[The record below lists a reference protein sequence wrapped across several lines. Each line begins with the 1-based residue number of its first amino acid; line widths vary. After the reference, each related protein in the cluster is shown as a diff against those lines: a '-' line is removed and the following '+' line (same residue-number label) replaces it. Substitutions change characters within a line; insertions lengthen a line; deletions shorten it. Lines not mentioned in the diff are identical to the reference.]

1 MATTMQD
8 HLDDAHSHESEAN
21 GVKSSKFRERFPR
34 LKKRLGDREVQTDMV
49 AAALVG
55 AAIGVAATLLLRP
68 RRSPRLGD
76 VARDTAS
83 RARKRGEAWLDSLPN
98 GEEIKERLSEYVE
111 TARDAIDRTVEGE
124 LRALRKRLRRQRS
137 RVGL

>member
-1 MATTMQD
+1 MATTTLHD

-21 GVKSSKFRERFPR
+21 GVKSKLRERFPR
-34 LKKRLGDREVQTDMV
+34 LRKRLADREVQTDVV

-68 RRSPRLGD
+68 RRRPRLGD
-76 VARDTAS
+76 VARDTAG
-83 RARKRGEAWLDSLPN
+83 RAKKRGAAWLDSLPN
-98 GEEIKERLSEYVE
+98 GEEIKERLTEYVE

-124 LRALRKRLRRQRS
+124 LRALRKRLRRS
-137 RVGL
+137 RIGL

>member
-1 MATTMQD
+1 MD

-21 GVKSSKFRERFPR
+21 GVKSKFREGFPR
-34 LKKRLGDREVQTDMV
+34 LKKRLADREVQTDMV

-68 RRSPRLGD
+68 RRTPHLGD

>member
-21 GVKSSKFRERFPR
+21 GVKSKVREGFPR
-34 LKKRLGDREVQTDMV
+34 LKKRLADREVQTDMV

-68 RRSPRLGD
+68 RRSPHLGD

>member
-1 MATTMQD
+1 M
-8 HLDDAHSHESEAN
+8 
-21 GVKSSKFRERFPR
+21 KSKFREQFPR
-34 LKKRLGDREVQTDMV
+34 LKKRLADREVQTDMV

-68 RRSPRLGD
+68 RRTPHLSD

>member
-1 MATTMQD
+1 MTTTLQD
-8 HLDDAHSHESEAN
+8 HPRDADSHESEGN
-21 GVKSSKFRERFPR
+21 GVRSR
-34 LKKRLGDREVQTDMV
+34 LRKRLADREVQTDMV

-68 RRSPRLGD
+68 RRTPRLGD

-83 RARKRGEAWLDSLPN
+83 RARKKSEAWLDALPN
-98 GEEIKERLSEYVE
+98 GDEIKERLSEYVE

-124 LRALRKRLRRQRS
+124 LRALRKRLRRHR
-137 RVGL
+137 LHL

>member
-1 MATTMQD
+1 MQD

-68 RRSPRLGD
+68 RRTPHLSD

-83 RARKRGEAWLDSLPN
+83 RARKRGEKWLDALPN
-98 GEEIKERLSEYVE
+98 GEEIRERLSEYVE
-111 TARDAIDRTVEGE
+111 TARDAFDRTVEGE

>member
-1 MATTMQD
+1 MATTMHD
-8 HLDDAHSHESEAN
+8 HTSETHSHESEAN
-21 GVKSSKFRERFPR
+21 GVRRKLR
-34 LKKRLGDREVQTDMV
+34 KRLGDRETQTDMV

-68 RRSPRLGD
+68 RKRPRLGD

-83 RARKRGEAWLDSLPN
+83 RARKKSEAWLDALPN
-98 GEEIKERLSEYVE
+98 GDEIKERLSEYVE

-124 LRALRKRLRRQRS
+124 LRALRKRLRHHRMH
-137 RVGL
+137 L

>member
-1 MATTMQD
+1 MQD

-68 RRSPRLGD
+68 RRTPHLSD

>member
-1 MATTMQD
+1 MQD

>member
-1 MATTMQD
+1 MATTLQD

-21 GVKSSKFRERFPR
+21 GVKSKLRERFPR
-34 LKKRLGDREVQTDMV
+34 LRKRLADREVQTDVV

-68 RRSPRLGD
+68 RRRPRLGD
-76 VARDTAS
+76 VARDTAG
-83 RARKRGEAWLDSLPN
+83 RAKKRGEAWLDSLPN
-98 GEEIKERLSEYVE
+98 GEEIKERLTEYVE

-124 LRALRKRLRRQRS
+124 LRALRKRLRRS
-137 RVGL
+137 RIGL